1 LSTSPPTDE
10 QLIQQALA
18 SSGLTLPD
26 SEHGRRAARFAG
38 GLFDALRA
46 RLELAPDDR
55 RLALLAA
62 LFHDVGYAR
71 DVREHQ
77 RKSFDML
84 REARLLDLTDAERE
98 IVAAVTR
105 YHRKSL
111 PNIEHAGFGFM
122 STNDQRRV
130 RRLSGVVRLAVA
142 LDASHLGVVQS
153 IDVRPDS
160 EPIVLTAHASGN
172 VEVERDRLR
181 ENAAA
186 FTHLTQ
192 LPLRAEFVVS
202 RG

>member
-1 LSTSPPTDE
+1 LATLQPIDE
-10 QLIQQALA
+10 QLTELALA
-18 SSGLTLPD
+18 TSGLALPD
-26 SEHGRRAARFAG
+26 DQHARRSARFAG
-38 GLFDALRA
+38 DIFDALHD
-46 RLELAPDDR
+46 RLDLAPDDR
-55 RLALLAA
+55 RLAVLAA

-71 DVREHQ
+71 DVRDHQ

-84 REARLLDLTDAERE
+84 REAELPTLSAAERE
-98 IVAAVTR
+98 IVAAVAR

-122 STNDQRRV
+122 SSNDQRRV

-153 IDVRPDS
+153 VDVRPEG
-160 EPIVLTAHASGN
+160 EPIVLTAHATDN

-192 LPLRAEFVVS
+192 LPLRADIVVS
-202 RG
+202 RR